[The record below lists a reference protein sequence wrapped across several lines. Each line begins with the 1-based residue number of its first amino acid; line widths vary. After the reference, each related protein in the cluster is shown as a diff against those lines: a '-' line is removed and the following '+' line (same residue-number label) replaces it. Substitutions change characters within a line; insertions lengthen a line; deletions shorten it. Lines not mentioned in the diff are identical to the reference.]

1 MSSPARMFA
10 QPRTAWQT
18 RGVVSIARLTIM
30 FRLEG
35 CRSLKEKRQRLAGL
49 RDRFGRNPQIA
60 VFESESADVLDRAE
74 WTFVAAASA
83 ASVVEQLLAGIER
96 DVQEIVDA
104 EVVRMVRER
113 LV

>member
-1 MSSPARMFA
+1 
-10 QPRTAWQT
+10 
-18 RGVVSIARLTIM
+18 
-30 FRLEG
+30 
-35 CRSLKEKRQRLAGL
+35 
-49 RDRFGRNPQIA
+49 